1 MLSLSLIMELIEI
14 MGDYNEKAMYGS
26 KRLMQCLEQLI
37 AEVYGCLIIDPYIK
51 SKESSNAFLNV

>member
-1 MLSLSLIMELIEI
+1 MELIEI